1 VVGSEAAE
9 TNVSKI
15 VDRTLD
21 FIELFARERK
31 PLSLSEI
38 SRLLKIPVSS
48 CHDVL
53 HALVARGYAYEIGP
67 RAGFYPTT
75 FLLNLANAIAQHDPI
90 VQRAEVMLRKL
101 RDDVDESVSLA
112 IGTATKPTY
121 LLVFE
126 PSHLLRF
133 SVTVGSEVRSLH
145 ATSAGKAFLG
155 SLPSGKFEDYLKGAK
170 LTPLTAKSITNK
182 TRLRAD
188 IEAGRRRGWFLNR
201 GESVE
206 DATTLS
212 AFFVWNGATYIV
224 TIAGPAA
231 RVEPKL
237 RRAAERLLAT
247 CARLDEKGV
256 NARKSA

>member
-1 VVGSEAAE
+1 M
-9 TNVSKI
+9 SKI

-21 FIELFARERK
+21 FIELFAREGK

-38 SRLLKIPVSS
+38 SRSLEIPFSS

-53 HALVARGYAYEIGP
+53 QALAARGYVYEIGP

-75 FLLNLANAIAQHDPI
+75 LLLNLATVIVQHDP
-90 VQRAEVMLRKL
+90 VVERAEIVLKKL
-101 RDDVDESVSLA
+101 RDDVDELVSLA
-112 IGTATKPTY
+112 LAADMKATY

-126 PSHLLRF
+126 PTHPLRF
-133 SVTVGSEVRSLH
+133 MVKVGSEVRSLH

-155 SLPSGKFEDYLKGAK
+155 SLSPERFEDYLKGAR
-170 LTPLTAKSITNK
+170 LTPLTAKSITTK
-182 TRLRAD
+182 ARLRKD
-188 IEAGRRRGWFLNR
+188 IEAARRRGWFLNR

-212 AFFVWNGATYIV
+212 SFFNWNGSTYIV
-224 TIAGPAA
+224 TIAGPVP

-237 RRAAERLLAT
+237 QRAAERLMAV
-247 CARLDEKGV
+247 CRRLNDAAL

>member
-1 VVGSEAAE
+1 M
-9 TNVSKI
+9 SKI
-15 VDRTLD
+15 VERTLD

-38 SRLLKIPVSS
+38 SRLLDIPFSS

-53 HALVARGYAYEIGP
+53 QALSARGYVYEIGP

-75 FLLNLANAIAQHDPI
+75 LLLNLATAITQHDPI
-90 VQRAEVMLRKL
+90 VQRAEILLKKV

-112 IGTATKPTY
+112 IAAGVKATY

-126 PSHLLRF
+126 PTHFLRF
-133 SVTVGSEVRSLH
+133 MVKVGSEVRSLH
-145 ATSAGKAFLG
+145 ATSAGKAVLG
-155 SLPSGKFEDYLKGAK
+155 SLPVERFDEYLKTAK
-170 LTPLTAKSITNK
+170 LAPLTARSITTK
-182 TRLRAD
+182 ARLRSD

-212 AFFVWNGATYIV
+212 SSFAWNGATYVV
-224 TIAGPAA
+224 TIAGPST

-237 RRAAERLLAT
+237 QRAAERLMAT
-247 CARLDEKGV
+247 CRRLDGSRLPV
-256 NARKSA
+256 RKSA